1 MKAPNSR
8 KRRMPFAYA
17 WRKTLNK
24 KKGKACANH
33 LIERA
38 QSRYAALYSSQTK
51 LSTRTLQ
58 IHHERAI
65 LPALAMYQA
74 LRDEGENQETAL
86 ETAENLFSIEIK
98 SIKRFIELVGRMPFF
113 FKLVRALIQPVM
125 KVVFPQEGWKAEWI
139 DEIPQI
145 IAFNIR
151 GCVYFETLSVYGAPE
166 LGTIFCALDNF
177 VFDEVSPYIRWERT
191 QTIARGGEFCDFR
204 FYPKETNDAGR

>member
-24 KKGKACANH
+24 KKGKAYANH
-33 LIERA
+33 LIECV
-38 QSRYAALYSSQTK
+38 QSGYAALFSSQTK
-51 LSTRTLQ
+51 LYTRTFQ
-58 IHHERAI
+58 IHHERDL

-86 ETAENLFSIEIK
+86 ETAENLFNIEIK

-151 GCVYFETLSVYGAPE
+151 GCVYFETLSAYGAPE

-191 QTIARGGEFCDFR
+191 QTIARGGELCDFR
-204 FYPKETNDAGR
+204 FYPGETNDAGR